1 MKKPSRFPVFT
12 SRAAVL
18 ACLLGAGLATGLVGC
33 GDRTTDLEYLQR
45 AREYQAKQDWSA
57 SVIELKNALRK
68 NPDNRDARLL
78 LGQIYVTTGNGAPA
92 EKELLRA
99 RDLGAARDVWL
110 VPLARAYMLQDQNQK
125 VLDLTLDTADAPAT
139 QAGLLALQG
148 LSALALAQPDV
159 ARGLLSRALTLQSGQ
174 VDALLGLSELALIGR
189 NYSEADDFASQASAG
204 APDDLRP
211 WFIKARLRRLQNDD
225 PGALKALQQVL
236 TLQPQNATALLERAE
251 IRIAQGQQDEAL
263 ADVEVVRKRLPN

>member
-92 EKELLRA
+92 
-99 RDLGAARDVWL
+99 
-110 VPLARAYMLQDQNQK
+110 
-125 VLDLTLDTADAPAT
+125 
-139 QAGLLALQG
+139 
-148 LSALALAQPDV
+148 
-159 ARGLLSRALTLQSGQ
+159 
-174 VDALLGLSELALIGR
+174 
-189 NYSEADDFASQASAG
+189 
-204 APDDLRP
+204 
-211 WFIKARLRRLQNDD
+211 
-225 PGALKALQQVL
+225 
-236 TLQPQNATALLERAE
+236 
-251 IRIAQGQQDEAL
+251 
-263 ADVEVVRKRLPN
+263 